1 MKRGNVACQEI
12 RKNPW
17 KSKTV
22 RFSYSVDI
30 KLPKICEKEEIKRKE
45 EIVMSIK
52 KFLLLCFVAIVTLRG
67 FINFS
72 GIIGM

>member
-1 MKRGNVACQEI
+1 M
-12 RKNPW
+12 
-17 KSKTV
+17 
-22 RFSYSVDI
+22 DI